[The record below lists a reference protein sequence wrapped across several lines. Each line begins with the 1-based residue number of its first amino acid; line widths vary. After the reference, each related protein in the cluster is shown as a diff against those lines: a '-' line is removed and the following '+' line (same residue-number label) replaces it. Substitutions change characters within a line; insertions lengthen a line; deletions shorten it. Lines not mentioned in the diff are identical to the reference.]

1 MGLYGIV
8 NLAVN
13 ICMHCWF
20 IGISEVSFSDIMI
33 FDVSST

>member
-1 MGLYGIV
+1 MGHYGSV

-20 IGISEVSFSDIMI
+20 IGISEVSFSDIVI
-33 FDVSST
+33 FYVSGT